1 MSPEWCKAKI
11 GVPMEPHNFGFR
23 ASVGACSHHFIRV
36 ARIMDN
42 AIHWINLYWMD
53 SAVRFVTTY
62 LAVSDL
68 SAEWHPQRFVQVKPD
83 PLRRRHRN
91 NRARNPRS

>member
-1 MSPEWCKAKI
+1 
-11 GVPMEPHNFGFR
+11 MEPHNFGFR
-23 ASVGACSHHFIRV
+23 ASVGACSHHSIRV

-42 AIHWINLYWMD
+42 AIHWINLYSMD

-62 LAVSDL
+62 LAGSDL

-83 PLRRRHRN
+83 WLRRRHRN

>member
-1 MSPEWCKAKI
+1 
-11 GVPMEPHNFGFR
+11 MEPHNFGFR